1 MPPLRAP
8 FPYFGGKSK
17 IAGDVWARLGDVHTY
32 VEPFAGSLAVLLARP
47 SAHSWWQ
54 RRETVGDAS
63 GMVVNFY
70 RAVSVDPDAVA
81 AYAS

>member
-81 AYAS
+81 ACAS